1 MATTNNSSYHV
12 EIDVQQKRPTGEIA
26 CGDVFQS
33 TILRNEGR
41 TILVLS
47 DGIGHGIKA
56 SVLATLTA
64 TMARKYSSFHTKPE
78 VAAGIIMKALPKSSD
93 GKESYATFTIVELED
108 DGFVR
113 IINYDNPPSV
123 IIRNGLLYQ
132 PKQYELKIRGEEN
145 LGKLLRCREFHAR
158 KEDRIIFMSDGVP
171 QSGLGSQVYPMG
183 WGVEKMGEFA
193 LNQINRMPDISATKL
208 ARKIINQATMNDNF
222 AVKDDTTCGVIYFRE
237 PRKFML
243 ITGPPFY
250 KIKDFDF
257 VGRIKDFTGKKI
269 ICGGTTAEI
278 IARELD
284 LQVEIQ
290 HGNKNL
296 DDLPPVASMEGF
308 EMVTEGI
315 LTLGKVEEIL
325 ENYDSDTRL
334 QDTPPEEVVKLLLQ
348 HDSINII
355 VGTRINWAHQDPEQ
369 PLELELRKFVVRRI
383 VNILINRFFK
393 KVQVEFVKSF
403 F

>member
-1 MATTNNSSYHV
+1 MVTTNNPDYHI
-12 EIDVQQKRPTGEIA
+12 EIDVQQKRPKGEMA

-33 TILRNEGR
+33 CIIREEGR
-41 TILVLS
+41 TIMVLS

-64 TMARKYSSFHTKPE
+64 TMALKYTKLHTKPE
-78 VAAGIIMKALPKSSD
+78 VAARIIMEALPKSSD
-93 GKESYATFTIVELED
+93 GKESYATFTIIELDEE
-108 DGFVR
+108 GRVR
-113 IINYDNPPSV
+113 IVNYDNPQILV
-123 IIRNGLLYQ
+123 LRNGVSMQ
-132 PKQYELKIRGEEN
+132 PKEYKLTIKGEEN
-145 LGKLLRCREFHAR
+145 TGKVLLCKEFMAR
-158 KEDRIIFMSDGVP
+158 KEDRIIFMSDGVT
-171 QSGLGSQVYPMG
+171 QSGLGEKRFPMG
-183 WGVEKMGEFA
+183 WGTNKIEEFT
-193 LNQINRMPDISATKL
+193 LNQVNRMPDISATKL
-208 ARKIINQATMNDNF
+208 ARKIVNQAMMHDEF
-222 AVKDDTTCGVIYFRE
+222 SVKDDTTCGVMYFRE

-257 VGRIKDFTGKKI
+257 VDRIQDFEGKKI

-284 LQVEIQ
+284 LTVEIQ

-296 DDLPPVASMEGF
+296 NTLPPSAKMEGF

-334 QDTPPEEVVKLLLQ
+334 QDSTPEEVVKLLLQ
-348 HDSINII
+348 HDYIDII
-355 VGTRINWAHQDPEQ
+355 VGTRINWAHQDPDQ
-369 PLELELRKFVVRRI
+369 PLELELRKFVVKRI
-383 VNILINRFFK
+383 VRLLIHKFFK
-393 KVQVEFVKSF
+393 KVKIEYV
-403 F
+403 

>member
-1 MATTNNSSYHV
+1 MVTTTNPDYHV
-12 EIDVQQKRPTGEIA
+12 EIEIQQKRPKGEIA

-33 TILRNEGR
+33 SIIRDESR

-64 TMARKYSSFHTKPE
+64 TMALKYSMLHTRPE
-78 VAAGIIMKALPKSSD
+78 VAARIIMETLPKSSD
-93 GKESYATFTIVELED
+93 GKESYATFTIIELD
-108 DGFVR
+108 DEGQVR
-113 IINYDNPPSV
+113 IVNYDSPRILV
-123 IIRNGLLYQ
+123 IRNGIVMDG
-132 PKQYELKIRGEEN
+132 KEYELTIEGKEN
-145 LGKLLRCREFHAR
+145 KGKVLNCKEFVAR
-158 KEDRIIFMSDGVP
+158 KEDRIIFMSDGVT
-171 QSGLGSQVYPMG
+171 QSGLGNRRYPLG
-183 WGVEKMGEFA
+183 WGIENVEEFA
-193 LNQINRMPDISATKL
+193 LNQIQRMPDISATKL
-208 ARKIINQATMNDNF
+208 ARKIINQAVMNDAF
-222 AVKDDTTCGVIYFRE
+222 SVKDDTSCGVMYFRE

-257 VGRIKDFTGKKI
+257 VGRIQGFEGKKI

-278 IARELD
+278 IARELN
-284 LQVEIQ
+284 LSVEIQ

-296 DDLPPVASMEGF
+296 EALPPSAKMQGF

-315 LTLGKVEEIL
+315 LTLGKVEELL

-334 QDTPPEEVVKLLLQ
+334 HDSTPEKIVKLFLQ
-348 HDSINII
+348 HDDIEII

-369 PLELELRKFVVRRI
+369 PIELELRKFVVKRI
-383 VNILINRFFK
+383 VKLLVHRFFK
-393 KVQVEFVKSF
+393 KVKIEYV
-403 F
+403 

>member
-1 MATTNNSSYHV
+1 MVTTTNPDYHV
-12 EIDVQQKRPTGEIA
+12 EIEFQQKKPKGEIA

-33 TILRNEGR
+33 SIIREEGR

-64 TMARKYSSFHTKPE
+64 TMALKYSMLHTKPE
-78 VAAGIIMKALPKSSD
+78 VAARIIMETLPKSSD
-93 GKESYATFTIVELED
+93 GKESYATFTIIELD
-108 DGFVR
+108 DEGRTR
-113 IINYDNPPSV
+113 IVNYDNPGILV
-123 IIRNGLLYQ
+123 IRNGVAMQGKEYHLTI
-132 PKQYELKIRGEEN
+132 EGEEN
-145 LGKLLRCREFHAR
+145 EGKVLHCKEFTAR

-171 QSGLGSQVYPMG
+171 QSGLGNQRYPLG
-183 WGVEKMGEFA
+183 WSMENVEEFA
-193 LNQINRMPDISATKL
+193 LNQIQRMPDISATKL
-208 ARKIINQATMNDNF
+208 ARKIINQAVMNDQF
-222 AVKDDTTCGVIYFRE
+222 SVKDDTSCGVMYFRE

-257 VGRIKDFTGKKI
+257 VGRIQDFEGKKI

-278 IARELD
+278 IARELN
-284 LQVEIQ
+284 LTVEIQ

-296 DDLPPVASMEGF
+296 EELPPSAKMKGF

-315 LTLGKVEEIL
+315 LTLGKVEELL

-334 QDTPPEEVVKLLLQ
+334 HDTTPEQIVKLLLQ
-348 HDSINII
+348 HDCIDII

-369 PLELELRKFVVRRI
+369 PLELELRKFVVKRI
-383 VNILINRFFK
+383 VKILIHKFFK
-393 KVQVEFVKSF
+393 KVKIEYV
-403 F
+403 

>member
-1 MATTNNSSYHV
+1 MVTTTNPDYHV
-12 EIDVQQKRPTGEIA
+12 EIDFQQKRPKGEIA

-33 TILRNEGR
+33 SIIREEGR

-56 SVLATLTA
+56 SVLATLTS
-64 TMARKYSSFHTKPE
+64 TMALKYSLLHTKPE
-78 VAAGIIMKALPKSSD
+78 VAARIIMETLPKSSD
-93 GKESYATFTIVELED
+93 GKESYATFTIIELDNE
-108 DGFVR
+108 GHIR
-113 IINYDNPPSV
+113 IVNYDNPEILV
-123 IIRNGLLYQ
+123 LRNGVAMQGKEYNRTI
-132 PKQYELKIRGEEN
+132 EGEEN
-145 LGKLLRCREFHAR
+145 LGKVLHCKEFTAR

-171 QSGLGSQVYPMG
+171 QSGLGDQHYPLG
-183 WGVEKMGEFA
+183 WEMENIEDFA
-193 LNQINRMPDISATKL
+193 LNQIKRMPDISATKL
-208 ARKIINQATMNDNF
+208 ARKIINQAVMNDQF
-222 AVKDDTTCGVIYFRE
+222 SVKDDTSCGVMYFRE

-250 KIKDFDF
+250 KIKDYDF
-257 VGRIKDFTGKKI
+257 VGRIQGFEGKKI

-284 LQVEIQ
+284 LTVEIQ

-296 DDLPPVASMEGF
+296 EELPPTAKMQGF

-334 QDTPPEEVVKLLLQ
+334 TDSPPEEIVKLLLQ
-348 HDSINII
+348 HDCIDII

-369 PLELELRKFVVRRI
+369 PLELELRKFVVKRI
-383 VNILINRFFK
+383 VKLLIHKFFK
-393 KVQVEFVKSF
+393 KVKIEYV
-403 F
+403 

>member
-1 MATTNNSSYHV
+1 MVTTTNPDYHV
-12 EIDVQQKRPTGEIA
+12 EIDFQQKRPKGEIA

-33 TILRNEGR
+33 SIIREEGR

-56 SVLATLTA
+56 SVLATLTS
-64 TMARKYSSFHTKPE
+64 TMALKYSLLHTRPE
-78 VAAGIIMKALPKSSD
+78 VAARIIMETLPKSSD
-93 GKESYATFTIVELED
+93 GKESYATFTIIELDNE
-108 DGFVR
+108 GHIR
-113 IINYDNPPSV
+113 IVNYDNPEILV
-123 IIRNGLLYQ
+123 LRNGVAMQGKEYNRTI
-132 PKQYELKIRGEEN
+132 EGEEN
-145 LGKLLRCREFHAR
+145 LGKVLHCKEFTAR

-171 QSGLGSQVYPMG
+171 QSGLGDQHYPLG
-183 WGVEKMGEFA
+183 WGMENIEDFA
-193 LNQINRMPDISATKL
+193 LNQIKRMPDISATKL
-208 ARKIINQATMNDNF
+208 ARKIINQAVMNDQF
-222 AVKDDTTCGVIYFRE
+222 SVKDDTSCGVMYFRE

-250 KIKDFDF
+250 KIKDYDF
-257 VGRIKDFTGKKI
+257 VGRIQGFEGKKI

-284 LQVEIQ
+284 LTVEIQ

-296 DDLPPVASMEGF
+296 EELPPTAKMQGF

-334 QDTPPEEVVKLLLQ
+334 TDSPPEEIVKLLLQ
-348 HDSINII
+348 HDCIDII

-369 PLELELRKFVVRRI
+369 PLELELRKFVVKRI
-383 VNILINRFFK
+383 VKLLIHKFFK
-393 KVQVEFVKSF
+393 KVKIEYV
-403 F
+403 